1 MTDISDVT
9 HGFTKLGNGIIAK
22 KITIQQDLI
31 ATGHSNKDEPT
42 KTFNIKVQ
50 NNSGGTADTFMTMTN
65 TGSTKSTEITGN
77 LNITGNLTV
86 ADAAV
91 GGGASSIIDQSDEND
106 TVKNAIANAL
116 TGVTYTNS
124 AFSDNYSI
132 VNSIGDNL
140 IRLITIANNDNMKEK

>member
-1 MTDISDVT
+1 
-9 HGFTKLGNGIIAK
+9 
-22 KITIQQDLI
+22 
-31 ATGHSNKDEPT
+31 
-42 KTFNIKVQ
+42 
-50 NNSGGTADTFMTMTN
+50 MTMTN

-106 TVKNAIANAL
+106 TVKNDIANAL
-116 TGVTYTNS
+116 AGLKYTNS

-140 IRLITIANNDNMKEK
+140 IRLITADNDNMKFIFYSGGVACRQVIQTVVAVI